1 LAGGRHGTAL
11 APSRAD
17 NTVPRGAGK
26 ERLMAVSGVGSTST
40 SHNGTTS
47 AQDASALSQNMD
59 TFLTLLTTQLKNQDP
74 LAPQDSTQWVTQL
87 VQFSSVEQQIHQRE
101 SLEQM
106 LNLQLAW
113 QSANAVGYIGKT
125 VEASGDKTYLT
136 DGNASIRYSL
146 DEDAGQATVTIKD
159 ANGKTVREINVPT
172 TKGAHEVSWNGKDK
186 DGVALDDGFYTVSV
200 KATKGQD
207 TPVTATTTFSGV
219 VDSVENA
226 NGQVLLHVGNAKLPI
241 GDITLVK
248 DTPPASTAS
257 N

>member
-1 LAGGRHGTAL
+1 
-11 APSRAD
+11 
-17 NTVPRGAGK
+17 
-26 ERLMAVSGVGSTST
+26 MAVSGVGSTST
-40 SHNGTTS
+40 SQNKGATA
-47 AQDASALSQNMD
+47 AQDASTLSQNMD

-74 LAPQDSTQWVTQL
+74 LSPQDSTQWVTQL

-113 QSANAVGYIGKT
+113 QSSNAVGYIGKT
-125 VEASGDKTYLT
+125 VQAAGDKTYLT
-136 DGNASIRYSL
+136 NNSASIRYSL
-146 DEDAGQATVTIKD
+146 DENAGQVTVTIKD
-159 ANGKTVREINVPT
+159 ANGKMVRELKSPT
-172 TKGAHEVSWNGKDK
+172 TPTTAGSHEITWDGKDK

-200 KATKGQD
+200 TALKGQD
-207 TPVTATTTFSGV
+207 IPVNATTTFSGV

-226 NGQVLLHVGNAKLPI
+226 NGQVLLHVGNTKLAI

>member
-1 LAGGRHGTAL
+1 
-11 APSRAD
+11 
-17 NTVPRGAGK
+17 
-26 ERLMAVSGVGSTST
+26 MAVSGVGSTST
-40 SHNGTTS
+40 SQKGTTA

-74 LAPQDSTQWVTQL
+74 LSPQDSTQWVTQL

-101 SLEQM
+101 SLDQM

-113 QSANAVGYIGKT
+113 QASNAVGYIGKT

-136 DGNASIRYSL
+136 NNSASIRYSL
-146 DEDAGQATVTIKD
+146 AEDAGQATVTIKD
-159 ANGKTVREINVPT
+159 ANGKTVRQINVPT
-172 TKGAHEVSWNGKDK
+172 TKGPHDVTWNGKDK

-200 KATKGQD
+200 SATKGQNV
-207 TPVTATTTFSGV
+207 PVTATTTFSGV

-226 NGQVLLHVGNAKLPI
+226 NGQVLLHVGTAKLPI

-248 DTPPASTAS
+248 ETPPASTAS